1 MTSAPVNVLAPQA
14 RVADRAVLFLMA
26 AGHFS
31 VDLCQAAVPAML
43 PFFVTERHLSY
54 AAAGGLVFAQTVSSS
69 VVQPFFGWL
78 SDRRPLPVIMPLGV
92 GLGAVCVGI
101 AALLPTYPLIFL
113 FIFVSG
119 LGIAAYHPEGA
130 RYTRHASG
138 PNQASAMSVFSVGGN
153 IGFAAGP
160 IVLTPVLLLTG
171 LRGAWLA
178 CLLPLGVALTLL
190 LYLGRIASHRTR
202 REAAG
207 PAAASVSRGRDD
219 WSAFGR
225 LTAVLFARTVVFYG
239 LNTFVPLYW
248 IGVLHQSKGAGGLA
262 LAVLLTAGPVGTV
275 LGAWLADR
283 YSRRRVVIAGTLLS
297 VPFLVALVLAGSPLL
312 ALVLL
317 VPIALAAW
325 SPSSV
330 IVVMGQEYLPSRIGT
345 AAGMTLG
352 LSFSLGGV
360 LTPLLGAFADRQG
373 LSSALLLVAAFP
385 LVGGLL
391 AFTLPPERS
400 GTGTAV
406 AS

>member
-1 MTSAPVNVLAPQA
+1 MTAAPVKSSLPVPAA
-14 RVADRAVLFLMA
+14 ADRFVLGLMA

-69 VVQPFFGWL
+69 VVQPLFGWL
-78 SDRRPLPVIMPLGV
+78 SDRRPLPGIMPAGV
-92 GLGAVCVGI
+92 AVGAVCVAI

-119 LGIAAYHPEGA
+119 LGIAAFHPEGA
-130 RYTRHASG
+130 RYTRLASG

-153 IGFAAGP
+153 VGFAAGP
-160 IVLTPVLLLTG
+160 IVLTPILLLTG
-171 LRGAWLA
+171 LGGAWIG
-178 CLLPLGVALTLL
+178 CLLPLFVAVALLVF
-190 LYLGRIASHRTR
+190 LGRIASHRSR
-202 REAAG
+202 RESRQ
-207 PAAASVSRGRDD
+207 AAATGMSDD
-219 WSAFGR
+219 WSAFSR
-225 LTAVLFARTVVFYG
+225 LTLVLLARTVVFYG

-248 IGVLHQSKGAGGLA
+248 IGVLHQSKAAGGLA

-275 LGAWLADR
+275 LGARLADR
-283 YSRRRVVIAGTLLS
+283 YSRRLVVIAGMLLS
-297 VPFLVALVLAGSPLL
+297 VPFLVALVLVGSPLL

-317 VPIALAAW
+317 VPIALTAW

-330 IVVMGQEYLPSRIGT
+330 VVVMGQEYLPSRIGT

-360 LTPLLGAFADRQG
+360 LTPVLGAYADRHG
-373 LSSALLLVAAFP
+373 LPAALLLVAVCP
-385 LVGGLL
+385 LLAGLL
-391 AFTLPPERS
+391 AFTLPERRPQH
-400 GTGTAV
+400 G
-406 AS
+406 